1 MYIWAALL
9 SAGWYLLVSFQD
21 AMGSE
26 WSQNQ
31 KSWPGLRGPTGRLQQ
46 SPRTPAEWRGRAAGG
61 PLLAQEQLLKDGHT
75 STIFLRQR
83 VLFLDALAAC
93 SAYALLP
100 ARLFVVATT
109 FSRFGQGQRDEGGWC
124 RQSKNERGF
133 STSGQGGGSQDS
145 IP

>member
-1 MYIWAALL
+1 MYSWAALL

-26 WSQNQ
+26 WSQ
-31 KSWPGLRGPTGRLQQ
+31 KPKVI
-46 SPRTPAEWRGRAAGG
+46 PRTSGAHGKTSAKPRNSHRMAGSGGWRAPACTRATV
-61 PLLAQEQLLKDGHT
+61 EGHM
-75 STIFLRQR
+75 STNFLRQR
-83 VLFLDALAAC
+83 VLLPPALH
-93 SAYALLP
+93 YALLP

-109 FSRFGQGQRDEGGWC
+109 FSRFGQGQRDEGGGC

-133 STSGQGGGSQDS
+133 SPSGQGGGSQDS